1 MFPLIIHSFPQEVLN
16 ELNDFAQI
24 RMFRCFYK
32 WHPLINVERKKKMS
46 VAFAASCLQSMQ
58 QGNRY

>member
-1 MFPLIIHSFPQEVLN
+1 MFPLIIYPFPQKVLEV
-16 ELNDFAQI
+16 LNDFAQI

-46 VAFAASCLQSMQ
+46 VAFAAGYLQSMQ